1 MKNTLSLNPFTD
13 ALFVTTKRWSYM
25 FVRAFWQ
32 PNSISLPMKCLV
44 VKTLISCFNKSFS
57 SLVLLVKKK
66 DESWRF
72 CIDYKALKEA
82 TIKDRFPIP
91 TIDDMLYL
99 LSSSKFFTKLD
110 LRAIYHQIRIHEE
123 DIYKMTF
130 HTYSGHFEYLVM
142 PFSTPP
148 STFQSCINQIVKPF
162 LRKFVIV
169 FFEDIIVY
177 TKEWKEHLEH
187 LKTVMQLLMEN
198 SLFINPPKC
207 SFG

>member
-1 MKNTLSLNPFTD
+1 
-13 ALFVTTKRWSYM
+13 
-25 FVRAFWQ
+25 
-32 PNSISLPMKCLV
+32 
-44 VKTLISCFNKSFS
+44 
-57 SLVLLVKKK
+57 
-66 DESWRF
+66 
-72 CIDYKALKEA
+72 
-82 TIKDRFPIP
+82 
-91 TIDDMLYL
+91 MLDL

-110 LRAIYHQIRIHEE
+110 LRAVYHQIQIHEE

-142 PFSTPP
+142 PFSMPP

-198 SLFINPPKC
+198 SLFIKPPKC